1 MQIDKDTNKQI
12 GAILSNGHNP
22 NNPSVPDSNQLAAD
36 ESLPDG
42 VGDHPHRQRHPHH
55 QLLLQVG
62 PRDGIISAS
71 KRWYVWTLDI
81 HHNFR
86 SRQSTIL

>member
-1 MQIDKDTNKQI
+1 MQINKDTNKQI

-22 NNPSVPDSNQLAAD
+22 NNPSVPHSNQLAAD

-42 VGDHPHRQRHPHH
+42 VGDHPHWQRHPHH

-62 PRDGIISAS
+62 PRHGIISGPKFEKFEKMS
-71 KRWYVWTLDI
+71 WYI
-81 HHNFR
+81 
-86 SRQSTIL
+86 